1 MKDRI
6 SFNPTEL
13 FKKEYLGHLDALIY
27 MGSQMIAG
35 SHASDM
41 AGGQKMGDGG
51 GLTFTKDGV
60 AIARVHPRLIEDDNS
75 SLAAFESD
83 VNLIIFILEA
93 DEKLIIINGQVNQA
107 YILVSKDLMEQANWV
122 LGELKK
128 RKDNPVFGTLY
139 DRLSALYKKRAE
151 RAATTINN
159 KAEVDKKIA
168 EAEAKVAEAEA
179 KAAEA
184 TRKL

>member
-13 FKKEYLGHLDALIY
+13 FKKEYLGHLDALVV
-27 MGSQMIAG
+27 MGTLMIAG

-41 AGGQKMGDGG
+41 VGGQKMGDGG
-51 GLTFTKDGV
+51 GLTFTKDG
-60 AIARVHPRLIEDDNS
+60 AAMARVHPRLIEDDNS

-83 VNLIIFILEA
+83 VNLIIFILEV

-128 RKDNPVFGTLY
+128 RKDNPVFGTLH
-139 DRLSALYKKRAE
+139 DRLNLLYKKRTE
-151 RAATTINN
+151 RAAATIAD
-159 KAEVDKKIA
+159 KAETA
-168 EAEAKVAEAEA
+168 AKVAEAEA
-179 KAAEA
+179 KVAQAEA
-184 TRKL
+184 KVEEITRKL

>member
-6 SFNPTEL
+6 SFNPSEL
-13 FKKEYLGHLDALIY
+13 FKKEYMAHLNALVD
-27 MGSQMIAG
+27 MGLQMTANT
-35 SHASDM
+35 HTDDM
-41 AGGQKMGDGG
+41 VGGQNMGDGG
-51 GLTFTKDGV
+51 GLTFVKDG
-60 AIARVHPRLIEDDNS
+60 ALIARAHPRLIEDDNS

-93 DEKLIIINGQVNQA
+93 DEKLITINAQVNQA

-128 RKDNPVFGTLY
+128 RKDNPVFAPLY
-139 DRLSALYKKRAE
+139 DRLNVLYKKRAE
-151 RAATTINN
+151 RAASTASN
-159 KAEVDKKIA
+159 KAETSKKIA
-168 EAEAKVAEAEA
+168 EAEAKVVEAEA
-179 KAAEA
+179 KTAEL